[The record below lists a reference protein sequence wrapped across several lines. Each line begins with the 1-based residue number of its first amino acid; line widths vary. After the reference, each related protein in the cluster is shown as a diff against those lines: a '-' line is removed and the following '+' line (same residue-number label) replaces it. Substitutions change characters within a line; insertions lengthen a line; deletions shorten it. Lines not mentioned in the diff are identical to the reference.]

1 MYNLY
6 LFEAV
11 YVSHVLSLEKK
22 GLECRSVIF
31 IGYCS
36 LIRALIGRPGDPL
49 PVGPGQALQQGQDS
63 LHTRHASL

>member
-22 GLECRSVIF
+22 GLECCLLSIKLPMYLLVLY
-31 IGYCS
+31 G
-36 LIRALIGRPGDPL
+36 AGRMDLDGGNPFLGEFEG
-49 PVGPGQALQQGQDS
+49 VGPEILVFFWS
-63 LHTRHASL
+63 